1 MYTITFKSKDKEKT
15 YSNGLPS
22 MLYERFIKDTGKTYK
37 ELSSVIITDN
47 GGTFE
52 LPAKKF
58 RYTYGYIEK
67 EIKEKEFK

>member
-1 MYTITFKSKDKEKT
+1 MAIIT
-15 YSNGLPS
+15 
-22 MLYERFIKDTGKTYK
+22 ERFIKDTGKAYK
-37 ELSSVIITDN
+37 ELSSVIITDS

-67 EIKEKEFK
+67 EFK